1 MIQLL
6 FLLALASSH
15 VVLAQ
20 NCDWWFNSIYNSPNT
35 YKLVRPKND
44 GFSTCLPVY
53 ESFYKCTY
61 LMSPDGRTTLTL
73 QQDGNLVALHYEE
86 KWDCGP
92 STGKSCWVSKWNAQ
106 LWGTGGYGQGAAY
119 CYNQGFRFMC
129 AETSS
134 APVFMVVGP
143 TGDLCVRNDGRI
155 VLYSDDGA
163 REIWSVAVA

>member
-6 FLLALASSH
+6 VFLALASSH
-15 VVLAQ
+15 VVFAQ

-92 STGKSCWVSKWNAQ
+92 STGKSCWVSS
-106 LWGTGGYGQGAAY
+106 GTRSFGERE
-119 CYNQGFRFMC
+119 GFRFMC